1 MEQRPEIRAM
11 RSNGV
16 KGLVQDEESLS
27 EDLDTIPSKPKK
39 RVSKTTTK
47 GQTRNE
53 SDEDGETD
61 GADNDVAEAA
71 EDEEDDGSEDG
82 ETEEGA
88 ADMLEEYHKSIG
100 GKPVAESK
108 AKGGRGKRK
117 SAASTASP
125 AAAGRA
131 GRPAKKAKSNGEGWT
146 PPIGTWEDKVQSIQT
161 ICDDNE
167 RTNGKDKMTL
177 HVFMQFNDGH
187 RTKFPMELVRQ
198 KCPQK
203 VGRIWQ
209 ASKGHVSDKSQL
221 LDYYEQHLWVEG
233 RHVV

>member
-1 MEQRPEIRAM
+1 
-11 RSNGV
+11 
-16 KGLVQDEESLS
+16 
-27 EDLDTIPSKPKK
+27 
-39 RVSKTTTK
+39 
-47 GQTRNE
+47 
-53 SDEDGETD
+53 
-61 GADNDVAEAA
+61 
-71 EDEEDDGSEDG
+71 
-82 ETEEGA
+82 
-88 ADMLEEYHKSIG
+88 MLEEYHKSIG

-203 VGRIWQ
+203 
-209 ASKGHVSDKSQL
+209 L
-221 LDYYEQHLWVEG
+221 LDYYEQHLTFKDTQPEQLDV
-233 RHVV
+233 HDYDMTASV